1 MVGEA
6 VVVGGRVFAPELLER
21 IREARRANPQWT
33 RCRLAR
39 EVCQWIDWRSA
50 TGKLKE
56 MSCRKALLKLY
67 RQGRIVLPA
76 PTRRIEFGAKSCER
90 VQLASPPATKITR
103 IQQIEVVP
111 VRSKTLSAQWNKLVS
126 DHHDLG
132 YRPLAG
138 AQLRYLIRTE
148 YGFVAALGF
157 RSAALRSKAR
167 DRWIGWSD
175 QARQAYIDRVVCNA
189 RFAIVRTMRVKNF
202 ASRVL
207 ARVIRRLPEDWEKA
221 YGVRPLLV
229 ETYVD
234 VTRHTGTCYRAA
246 NWQVVGS
253 TRGGN
258 STDRRC
264 GRQKSRKAIWVY
276 PLQRNFRPLLCE
288 EPGPARLPQAAALRH
303 QLELAGAHDP
313 QDWTQDEFRSAKF
326 ADRRL
331 QRRLCTLARAFHAQ
345 PRAPI
350 PQACTDAAGARA
362 AYRFF
367 DKVRMEA
374 ILEPHYVA
382 TMHRAAAE
390 SGYVLAVNDTTGL
403 NFTAHPATAGLGPL
417 KNKASKAQGLWMHST
432 LLFTTQGTAL
442 GLIDAQ
448 VWARK
453 GVGKAAR
460 RHQLPIAKKESGK
473 WLKSFDAA
481 ARLQRQLGAAVTVVH
496 IGDRE
501 SDIYEYFVHV
511 LRDPHGPKALVRADS
526 QQRKLDESEQKVR
539 DHLLGMPVKAEC
551 VVEIPRHKNCAARS
565 AQLQIRFDTVDLQA
579 PKRHRHLGSIRLSVT
594 YVSEQNAPRGSEPI
608 EWMLWST
615 LPVDTEEQAW
625 EKVDWYKRRWGIED
639 FHRTLKSGCRIE
651 DRQLTTA
658 DRLMSCLAVDL
669 VVAARIEQ
677 MKKLSREQPA
687 LPCTVLF
694 SESEMQVLAAHF
706 KPEALRTAAVLT
718 VHEAVRYTARLGGFL
733 ARKSDGEPGSKTL
746 WRGLERLAGMTLGW
760 QLARAVPPPDGQPRP
775 TPVSGHGD
783 YG

>member
-1 MVGEA
+1 MVGGA
-6 VVVGGRVFAPELLER
+6 VVVGGRVFAPELIER
-21 IREARRANPQWT
+21 IQEAQRANPQWT

-39 EVCQWIDWRSA
+39 EVCQWMDWRSA
-50 TGKLKE
+50 VGKLKE
-56 MSCRKALLKLY
+56 MSCRKALLKLH
-67 RQGRIVLPA
+67 RQGRIKLPV
-76 PTRRIEFGAKSCER
+76 PTRHIEFRAKSCER
-90 VQLASPPATKITR
+90 VELESTSRIKITR
-103 IQQIEVVP
+103 IQQLEVVA
-111 VRSKTLSAQWNKLVS
+111 VRGTQLSAQWNKLVS

-148 YGFVAALGF
+148 HGFAAAMGF
-157 RSAALRSKAR
+157 RSAAWRSKAR

-175 QARQAYIDRVVCNA
+175 QARRAYLDRVVCNA
-189 RFAIVRTMRVKNF
+189 RFAIVSTMRVSNF

-207 ARVIRRLPEDWEKA
+207 ARVIRRLPEDWEKT
-221 YGVRPLLV
+221 YGVRPVLV

-234 VTRHTGTCYRAA
+234 VTRHKGICYRAA
-246 NWQVVGS
+246 NWQPVGH
-253 TRGGN
+253 TRGATG
-258 STDRRC
+258 TDRRC
-264 GRQKSRKAIWVY
+264 GRPKSRKAIFVY
-276 PLQRNFRPLLCE
+276 PLHRNFRTVLCE
-288 EPGPARLPQAAALRH
+288 EPGPARLPQAAAMQHKR
-303 QLELAGAHDP
+303 ELAGAHDG
-313 QDWTQDEFRSAKF
+313 QDWTKWEFRSAQF
-326 ADRRL
+326 CDRRL
-331 QRRLCTLARAFHAQ
+331 QRRLCALARAFHAQ

-367 DKVRMEA
+367 DKVKMES

-382 TMHRAAAE
+382 TMNRAAEE

-403 NFTAHPATAGLGPL
+403 NFTAHPATEGLGPL
-417 KNKASKAQGLWMHST
+417 KNKDSKAQGLWMHST
-432 LLFTTQGTAL
+432 LLFTTRGTAL

-460 RHQLPIAKKESGK
+460 RYELPIAKKESGK
-473 WLKSFDAA
+473 WLKSFAAA

-501 SDIYEYFVHV
+501 SDIYEYFVHA
-511 LRDPHGPKALVRADS
+511 LRDPHGPKALVRADC
-526 QQRKLDESEQKVR
+526 QQRTLDASEQKVHE
-539 DHLLGMPVKAEC
+539 HLLSMPVKAAR
-551 VVEIPRHKNCAARS
+551 VVEIPRHKSRAARL

-579 PKRHRHLGSIRLSVT
+579 PKRHRYLGSIRLSVI
-594 YVSEQNAPRGSEPI
+594 YIREKHAPSGIEPI

-615 LPVDTEEQAW
+615 LAVATEEQAW
-625 EKVDWYKRRWGIED
+625 EKVHWYKRRWGIED

-658 DRLMSCLAVDL
+658 DRLMSCLAVDV

-677 MKKLSREQPA
+677 MKQLAREQPD
-687 LPCTVLF
+687 LPGKVLF

-706 KPEALRTAAVLT
+706 IPEALRHAAVVTL
-718 VHEAVRYTARLGGFL
+718 HDAVRYTARLGGFL

-746 WRGLERLAGMTLGW
+746 WRGLERLAAMTLGW
-760 QLARAVPPPDGQPRP
+760 QLARAAPPPDGQRRP
-775 TPVSGHGD
+775 TPVLGHGD

>member
-1 MVGEA
+1 MVDGA
-6 VVVGGRVFAPELLER
+6 VVVGGRVFAPELIER
-21 IREARRANPQWT
+21 IQEAQRANPQWT

-39 EVCQWIDWRSA
+39 EVCQWTDWRSA
-50 TGKLKE
+50 VGKLKE
-56 MSCRKALLKLY
+56 MSCRKALLKLH
-67 RQGRIVLPA
+67 RQGRIQLPV
-76 PTRRIEFGAKSCER
+76 PTRRIEFRAKSCER
-90 VQLASPPATKITR
+90 VEIETTSATGITR
-103 IQQIEVVP
+103 IKQLEVVA
-111 VRSKTLSAQWNKLVS
+111 VRGTHLSAQWNTLVS
-126 DHHDLG
+126 AHHDLG

-148 YGFVAALGF
+148 HGFVAALGF

-167 DRWIGWSD
+167 DRWIGWSH

-189 RFAIVRTMRVKNF
+189 RFAIVSTMRVSNL

-207 ARVIRRLPEDWEKA
+207 ARVLRRLPDDWEKV
-221 YGVRPLLV
+221 YGVRPVLV

-234 VTRHTGTCYRAA
+234 VTRHKGSCYRAA
-246 NWQVVGS
+246 NWQPVGQ
-253 TRGGN
+253 TRGGT
-258 STDRRC
+258 STDRRY
-264 GRQKSRKAIWVY
+264 GRQKSRKTILVY
-276 PLQRNFRPLLCE
+276 PLHRNFRTLLCE
-288 EPGPARLPQAAALRH
+288 EPGPARLPQAAARQH
-303 QLELAGAHDP
+303 TLELAAAHDA
-313 QDWTQDEFRSAKF
+313 QDWTQGEFRSAQF

-331 QRRLCTLARAFHAQ
+331 HKRLCTLARAFHAQ

-362 AYRFF
+362 AYRFL
-367 DKVRMEA
+367 DKVKMES

-382 TMHRAAAE
+382 TMNRAAAE
-390 SGYVLAVNDTTGL
+390 SDYVLAVNDTTGL
-403 NFTAHPATAGLGPL
+403 NFTAHPATEGLGPL
-417 KNKASKAQGLWMHST
+417 KNKDSKAQGLWMHST
-432 LLFTTQGTAL
+432 LLFTTRGTAL

-460 RHQLPIAKKESGK
+460 RYALPIAKKESGK
-473 WLKSFDAA
+473 WLKSLAAA

-526 QQRKLDESEQKVR
+526 QQRKLDQSEQKVR
-539 DHLLGMPVKAEC
+539 DHLLSMPVQAED
-551 VVEIPRHKNCAARS
+551 VVEIPRHKNRAARA
-565 AQLQIRFDTVDLQA
+565 AQLHMRFDTVDLQA
-579 PKRHRHLGSIRLSVT
+579 PKRHRYLGSIRLSVI
-594 YVSEQNAPRGSEPI
+594 YISEQNAPSGIEPI
-608 EWMLWST
+608 EWMLWTT
-615 LPVDTEEQAW
+615 LPVATQEQAW

-658 DRLMSCLAVDL
+658 DRLMSCLALDV

-677 MKKLSREQPA
+677 MKKLARAQPDR
-687 LPCTVLF
+687 PGTVLF
-694 SESEMQVLAAHF
+694 SDSEMHVLAAHF
-706 KPEALRTAAVLT
+706 KPEALRTAELLT
-718 VHEAVRYTARLGGFL
+718 VREAVRYTARLGGFL

-746 WRGLERLAGMTLGW
+746 WRGLERLAAMTLGW
-760 QLARAVPPPDGQPRP
+760 QLARAAPPPDGQHRP
-775 TPVSGHGD
+775 TPVLGHGD

>member
-6 VVVGGRVFAPELLER
+6 VVVGGRVFAPELIER
-21 IREARRANPQWT
+21 IQEAQRANPQWT

-39 EVCQWIDWRSA
+39 EVCQWMDWRSA
-50 TGKLKE
+50 VGKLKE
-56 MSCRKALLKLY
+56 MSCRKALLKLH
-67 RQGRIVLPA
+67 RRGRITLPV
-76 PTRRIEFGAKSCER
+76 PTRRIEFRAKSCEG
-90 VQLASPPATKITR
+90 VALETTSATTITCIKQL
-103 IQQIEVVP
+103 EVVA
-111 VRSKTLSAQWNKLVS
+111 VRGKHLSAQWNTLVR

-148 YGFVAALGF
+148 HGFVAALGF

-175 QARQAYIDRVVCNA
+175 QARQAYLDRVVCNA
-189 RFAIVRTMRVKNF
+189 RFAIVNTVRVPNF

-207 ARVIRRLPEDWEKA
+207 ARVIRRLPDDWEKA
-221 YGVRPLLV
+221 YGVRPVLV

-234 VTRHTGTCYRAA
+234 VKRHKGTCYRAA
-246 NWQVVGS
+246 NWQPVGH
-253 TRGGN
+253 TRGAN
-258 STDRRC
+258 STERR
-264 GRQKSRKAIWVY
+264 GGQPKSRKAIWVY
-276 PLQRNFRPLLCE
+276 PLHRNFRTLLCE
-288 EPGPARLPQAAALRH
+288 EPGPARRPQAAAMRH
-303 QLELAGAHDP
+303 KRELAGAHDG
-313 QDWTQDEFRSAKF
+313 QDWTQGEFRSAQF
-326 ADRRL
+326 GDRRL

-367 DKVRMEA
+367 DQVKMQS

-382 TMHRAAAE
+382 TMNRGADE
-390 SGYVLAVNDTTGL
+390 CGYVLAVNDTTGL

-417 KNKASKAQGLWMHST
+417 KNKDSKAQGLWMHST
-432 LLFTTQGTAL
+432 LLFTTRGSAL
-442 GLIDAQ
+442 GLIDVQ

-460 RHQLPIAKKESGK
+460 RYALPIAKKESGK
-473 WLKSFDAA
+473 WLKSFAAA

-501 SDIYEYFVHV
+501 SDIYEYFVHA
-511 LRDPHGPKALVRADS
+511 LRDPHGPKALVRADC
-526 QQRKLDESEQKVR
+526 QQRTLDASEQKVHE
-539 DHLLGMPVKAEC
+539 HLLSRPVQAER
-551 VVEIPRHKNCAARS
+551 VVEIPRHKSRAARS

-579 PKRHRHLGSIRLSVT
+579 PKRHRSLGSIRLSVI
-594 YVSEQNAPRGSEPI
+594 YVRETKAPRGSEPI

-615 LPVDTEEQAW
+615 LAVTTEEQAW
-625 EKVDWYKRRWGIED
+625 EKIDWYQRRWGIED

-677 MKKLSREQPA
+677 MKKLSREQPD
-687 LPCTVLF
+687 LPGKVLF
-694 SESEMQVLAAHF
+694 SESEMHVLAAHF
-706 KPEALRTAAVLT
+706 KPEALRHAEVLT
-718 VHEAVRYTARLGGFL
+718 LHDAVRYTARLGGFL

-746 WRGLERLAGMTLGW
+746 WRGLERLAAMTLGW
-760 QLARAVPPPDGQPRP
+760 QLARAAPPPDGQRRS
-775 TPVSGHGD
+775 TPVLGHGD